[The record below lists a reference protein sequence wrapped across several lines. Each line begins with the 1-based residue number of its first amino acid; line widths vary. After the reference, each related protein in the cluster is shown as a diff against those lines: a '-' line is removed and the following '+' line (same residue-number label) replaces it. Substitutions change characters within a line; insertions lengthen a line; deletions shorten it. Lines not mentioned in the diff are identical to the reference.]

1 MGKKILVVED
11 DNISANV
18 LKDYFTAQGFDT
30 SIASDGVEAVQKFE
44 EEKPD
49 LMIIDVLIPKKNGLE
64 VCHEVRGKP
73 GGHDIPIIIISA
85 VYKGPHAEEHVKANV
100 NAQDYMVKPFKLR
113 ELFEKVKS
121 IIGSQQ

>member
-1 MGKKILVVED
+1 MAKKILVVED

-18 LKDYFTAQGFDT
+18 LKDYLTAQGYDT
-30 SIASDGVEAVQKFE
+30 IVASDGVEAISKFE

-64 VCHEVRGKP
+64 VCYEIRGKP
-73 GGHDIPIIIISA
+73 GGGDIPIIIISA
-85 VYKGPHAEEHVKANV
+85 VYKGPHVEEHVKENV
-100 NAQDYMVKPFKLR
+100 CAQDYMVKPFKLS
-113 ELFEKVKS
+113 ELFNKVKD